1 MLRPDGRA
9 YLLVSSLTGLD
20 AVRELATAAGLK
32 TRERAEE
39 SFPFERLVVLEITL
53 SDS

>member
-20 AVRELATAAGLK
+20 AVRKLTAAAGLEAH
-32 TRERAEE
+32 ERAEE